1 MVISLFFCNA
11 AIATAAKRDYPMS
24 GPMHDLSFFLSMTF
38 LFSLQRNVKAMSMI
52 RESLSM
58 LGFRSDQLNSVF
70 RILAAIIQL
79 GDVDFTSSNDEESNT
94 EKVVVQAKDK
104 LRDGEDQRSPLYL
117 SSLKSWLLK
126 IASLFLSPGCGANHM
141 YLLVV

>member
-1 MVISLFFCNA
+1 
-11 AIATAAKRDYPMS
+11 MS
-24 GPMHDLSFFLSMTF
+24 RPMHDLSFFLSMTF
-38 LFSLQRNVKAMSMI
+38 LFSLQRNVKAMAMI

-126 IASLFLSPGCGANHM
+126 IASIFLSPGCGANHM